1 MPTESDEQLVS
12 RLLQSTEAQQLDWE
26 PTAAANEFVTSFGGK
41 YTVTMNDGYTLVED
55 RPTIVSFASL
65 KNAQGETLLSINSSQ
80 LRAVADLHEAARRR
94 AMKVDQAVADV
105 LLELDKPKRQ
115 PR

>member
-1 MPTESDEQLVS
+1 MPTESDKQLVS

-26 PTAAANEFVTSFGGK
+26 PTAMANRFVTSFGGK
-41 YTVTMNDGYTLVED
+41 YTVTVDEEYVAEEGRSVMV
-55 RPTIVSFASL
+55 RVASL
-65 KNAQGETLLSINSSQ
+65 KGAEGETLLSVNSSQ
-80 LRAVADLHEAARRR
+80 LPAVADLHEAARRR
-94 AMKVDQAVADV
+94 AMRVDEAVADV

>member
-1 MPTESDEQLVS
+1 MPTESDKQLVS
-12 RLLQSTEAQQLDWE
+12 RLLQSTEAQELDWE
-26 PTAAANEFVTSFGGK
+26 PTAIANEFVTSFGGK
-41 YTVTMNDGYTLVED
+41 YTVTVNHEYIVAEG
-55 RPTIVSFASL
+55 RPTMASFASL
-65 KNAQGETLLSINSSQ
+65 KDAQGETLLSVNSFQ
-80 LRAVADLHEAARRR
+80 IPAVADLHEAARRR

>member
-1 MPTESDEQLVS
+1 MPTESDKQLVS

-26 PTAAANEFVTSFGGK
+26 PTATANEFVTSFGGK
-41 YTVTMNDGYTLVED
+41 YTVTVGDVYALVEGT
-55 RPTIVSFASL
+55 PTLVSFASL
-65 KNAQGETLLSINSSQ
+65 KDARGETLISVNSSQ
-80 LRAVADLHEAARRR
+80 FHAVADLHEAARRR